1 MEYRHTPVLL
11 AEVTQQLTL
20 HDGSIFVDCT
30 LGGAGHTKRITQ
42 LVAPTGIV
50 VGIDQ
55 DDAALTAAADTLRL
69 GQQELPTI
77 VLLKG
82 NFGDLDEVLLEA
94 RIPYADAFLFDLG
107 VSSPQL
113 DHVGRGFTYQEDAP
127 LDMRMDSSSTQP
139 TAADIV
145 NSYSEAE
152 LARIL
157 REYGEE
163 RWASRIA
170 AFIVAARGR
179 HPLTTTGELVE
190 IIKAAIP
197 AAARREGGHPAK
209 RTFQALRIEVN
220 RELEVLETALQAAVR
235 WLAPGGRICV
245 ISYHSLEDRIVKQTF
260 SGLSAGCTCPPDIP
274 VCMCEAQPVL
284 RVVTRRPILP
294 TAQEIARNP
303 RARSARLATKAT
315 MAPTDSTR
323 TATITCGM
331 SAGGRNVTP
340 ATASSGTDAATAR

>member
-30 LGGAGHTKRITQ
+30 LGGAGHTKRIAQ

-69 GQQELPTI
+69 GQQELATT

-82 NFGDLDEVLLEA
+82 NFGNLDEVLLEA

-127 LDMRMDSSSTQP
+127 LDMRMDSSSSQP

-152 LARIL
+152 LARII

-170 AFIVAARGR
+170 AFIVAARGQHR
-179 HPLTTTGELVE
+179 LETTSQLVDVV
-190 IIKAAIP
+190 KAAIP
-197 AAARREGGHPAK
+197 ASARRTGGHPAR

-220 RELEVLETALQAAVR
+220 HELEALQRGLRSAAR
-235 WLAPGGRICV
+235 WLGPQGRIAV
-245 ISYHSLEDRIVKQTF
+245 ISYHSLEDGIVRDVF
-260 SGLSAGCTCPPDIP
+260 SELAQGCSCPPDLP
-274 VCMCEAQPVL
+274 GCRCGKTPVL
-284 RVVTRRPILP
+284 RIVTKRPIVP
-294 TAQEIARNP
+294 GDEEVERNP
-303 RARSARLATKAT
+303 RARSARLRVAE
-315 MAPTDSTR
+315 R
-323 TATITCGM
+323 
-331 SAGGRNVTP
+331 V
-340 ATASSGTDAATAR
+340 

>member
-30 LGGAGHTKRITQ
+30 LGGAGHTKRIAQ
-42 LVAPTGIV
+42 LIAPTGIL

-82 NFGDLDEVLLEA
+82 NFGDLDELLLEA
-94 RIPYADAFLFDLG
+94 RIPYVDGFLMDLG

-127 LDMRMDSSSTQP
+127 LDMRMDPSSSQP

-145 NSYSEAE
+145 NRYSEAE
-152 LARIL
+152 LARII

-170 AFIVAARGR
+170 AFIVAARGA
-179 HPLTTTGELVE
+179 HPITSTGALVE
-190 IIKAAIP
+190 VVKAAIP
-197 AAARREGGHPAK
+197 ASASRSTGNSSSSSVDSAAPSHGWRPEGVS
-209 RTFQALRIEVN
+209 R
-220 RELEVLETALQAAVR
+220 
-235 WLAPGGRICV
+235 
-245 ISYHSLEDRIVKQTF
+245 
-260 SGLSAGCTCPPDIP
+260 
-274 VCMCEAQPVL
+274 
-284 RVVTRRPILP
+284 
-294 TAQEIARNP
+294 
-303 RARSARLATKAT
+303 
-315 MAPTDSTR
+315 
-323 TATITCGM
+323 
-331 SAGGRNVTP
+331 
-340 ATASSGTDAATAR
+340 

>member
-30 LGGAGHTKRITQ
+30 LGGAGHTERIAQ

-82 NFGDLDEVLLEA
+82 NFGDLDQLLLEA
-94 RIPYADAFLFDLG
+94 RVPYVDGFLMDLG

-127 LDMRMDSSSTQP
+127 LDMRMDPSTSQP

-145 NSYSEAE
+145 NTYSEAD
-152 LARIL
+152 LTRIF
-157 REYGEE
+157 REFGEE

-170 AFIVAARGR
+170 AFIVAARGA
-179 HPLTTTGELVE
+179 HPLTTADQLVD

-197 AAARREGGHPAK
+197 AAARRTGGHPAR

-220 RELEVLETALQAAVR
+220 HELDQLERGLRSAIT
-235 WLAPGGRICV
+235 WLAPQGRIAV
-245 ISYHSLEDRIVKQTF
+245 ISYHSLEDRIVRDVFNEHTQ
-260 SGLSAGCTCPPDIP
+260 GCICPPDLP
-274 VCMCEAQPVL
+274 VCRCGQEPVL
-284 RVVTRRPILP
+284 RMVTKRPIVP
-294 TAQEIARNP
+294 SAEEIDRNP
-303 RARSARLATKAT
+303 RSRSAKLRVAEK
-315 MAPTDSTR
+315 R
-323 TATITCGM
+323 
-331 SAGGRNVTP
+331 
-340 ATASSGTDAATAR
+340 

>member
-30 LGGAGHTKRITQ
+30 LGGAGHTKRIAQ

-50 VGIDQ
+50 VGFDQ
-55 DDAALTAAADTLRL
+55 DDAALAAAADTLRL
-69 GQQELPTI
+69 GQQELTAI

-113 DHVGRGFTYQEDAP
+113 DHVGRGFTYHEDAP
-127 LDMRMDSSSTQP
+127 LDMRMDPSSTQP

-145 NSYSEAE
+145 NSYSETE

-179 HPLTTTGELVE
+179 HRLTTTGEIVE
-190 IIKAAIP
+190 IVKAAIP
-197 AAARREGGHPAK
+197 AAARRTGGHPAR

-220 RELEVLETALQAAVR
+220 HELEVLERGLRSAVG
-235 WLAPGGRICV
+235 WLGPKGRIAV
-245 ISYHSLEDRIVKQTF
+245 ISYHSLEDRIVRDVF
-260 SGLSAGCTCPPDIP
+260 AELSKGCICPPDLP
-274 VCMCEAQPVL
+274 VCRCGQVPVV
-284 RVVTRRPILP
+284 RSVTKRPIVP
-294 TAQEIARNP
+294 TEAEIEANP
-303 RARSARLATKAT
+303 RARSARLRVAE
-315 MAPTDSTR
+315 R
-323 TATITCGM
+323 
-331 SAGGRNVTP
+331 V
-340 ATASSGTDAATAR
+340 

>member
-30 LGGAGHTKRITQ
+30 LGGAGHTKRIAQ

-55 DDAALTAAADTLRL
+55 DDAALTAAADTLCL

-77 VLLKG
+77 MLLKG
-82 NFGDLDEVLLEA
+82 NFGDLDELLLEA
-94 RIPYADAFLFDLG
+94 RIPYVDGFLMDLG

-113 DHVGRGFTYQEDAP
+113 DLVGRGFTYQGDAP
-127 LDMRMDSSSTQP
+127 LDMRMDPSPSQP

-145 NSYSEAE
+145 NTYSEAE
-152 LARIL
+152 LSRII

-170 AFIVAARGR
+170 AFIVAARGD
-179 HPLTTTGELVE
+179 HQLTTAAELVD

-197 AAARREGGHPAK
+197 ASARRTGGHPAR

-220 RELEVLETALQAAVR
+220 RELEQLERGLRSAVT
-235 WLAPGGRICV
+235 WLAPRGRIAV
-245 ISYHSLEDRIVKQTF
+245 ISYHSLEDRIVRDVFKEFAQ
-260 SGLSAGCTCPPDIP
+260 GCICPPDLP
-274 VCMCEAQPVL
+274 VCRCEREPVL
-284 RVVTRRPILP
+284 RIVTKRPIVP
-294 TAQEIARNP
+294 TAEEIDRNP
-303 RARSARLATKAT
+303 RSRSAMLRVAEK
-315 MAPTDSTR
+315 R
-323 TATITCGM
+323 
-331 SAGGRNVTP
+331 
-340 ATASSGTDAATAR
+340 

>member
-30 LGGAGHTKRITQ
+30 LGGAGHTKRIAQ

-127 LDMRMDSSSTQP
+127 LDMRMDPSTSQP

-145 NSYSEAE
+145 NSYSETE

-157 REYGEE
+157 REYGDE

-170 AFIVAARGR
+170 AFIVAARGQHR
-179 HPLTTTGELVE
+179 LTTTGELVE
-190 IIKAAIP
+190 IVKAAIP
-197 AAARREGGHPAK
+197 AAARRTGGHPAR

-220 RELEVLETALQAAVR
+220 HELAVLERGLRSAVR
-235 WLAPGGRICV
+235 WLGPKGRIAV
-245 ISYHSLEDRIVKQTF
+245 ISYHSLEDRIVRDVFAELAQ
-260 SGLSAGCTCPPDIP
+260 GCICPPDLP
-274 VCMCEAQPVL
+274 VCRCGQVPVV
-284 RVVTRRPILP
+284 RSVTKRPIVP
-294 TAQEIARNP
+294 TGAEIEENP
-303 RARSARLATKAT
+303 RARSARLRVAE
-315 MAPTDSTR
+315 R
-323 TATITCGM
+323 
-331 SAGGRNVTP
+331 V
-340 ATASSGTDAATAR
+340 

>member
-30 LGGAGHTKRITQ
+30 LGGAGHTERITQ

-82 NFGDLDEVLLEA
+82 NFGNLDELLLEA
-94 RIPYADAFLFDLG
+94 RVPYVDGFLMDLG

-113 DHVGRGFTYQEDAP
+113 DHVDRGFTYQEDAP
-127 LDMRMDSSSTQP
+127 LDMRMDPSTSQP

-145 NSYSEAE
+145 NTYSEAE
-152 LARIL
+152 LTRIM

-170 AFIVAARGR
+170 AFIVAARGA
-179 HPLTTTGELVE
+179 HPFTTADQLVDV
-190 IIKAAIP
+190 IKAAIP
-197 AAARREGGHPAK
+197 AAARRTGGHPAR

-220 RELEVLETALQAAVR
+220 HELEQLESGLRSAIA
-235 WLAPGGRICV
+235 WLSPHGRIAV
-245 ISYHSLEDRIVKQTF
+245 ISYHSLEDRIVRDVF
-260 SGLSAGCTCPPDIP
+260 SENAQGCICPPDLP
-274 VCMCEAQPVL
+274 VCRCEQEPVL
-284 RVVTRRPILP
+284 RIVTKRPIVP
-294 TAQEIARNP
+294 SAEEIDRNP
-303 RARSARLATKAT
+303 RSRSAKLRVAERL
-315 MAPTDSTR
+315 
-323 TATITCGM
+323 
-331 SAGGRNVTP
+331 
-340 ATASSGTDAATAR
+340 